1 MIGCSE
7 QRISEYI
14 DGDLPAAD
22 ADELE
27 RHLWTCADCRALLL
41 EYQTLVAVTRLLAR
55 QRQASLSQA
64 DAAKTDLTIS

>member
-1 MIGCSE
+1 MIRCSE
-7 QRISEYI
+7 QSISEYI

-22 ADELE
+22 AHELE

-55 QRQASLSQA
+55 QRQASGPQA
-64 DAAKTDLTIS
+64 DAVKMNLTIS